1 MRTKIA
7 IISGFILLLIGL
19 DLLFAQVAKDFD
31 TVLGN
36 WLTAKGDAKVEIYKK
51 NKKYFGKIIWLKTPN
66 DEHGKPKVDK
76 ENPEESQRNRPI
88 LGMEILTDFVYDGDY
103 TWVDGDIYDPKSGDT
118 YSCKMYLSKDYKT
131 LEVRGYI
138 GISLFGR
145 TEVWKRVDD

>member
-1 MRTKIA
+1 MSKMKLLIPVLVGLF
-7 IISGFILLLIGL
+7 IISEIIP
-19 DLLFAQVAKDFD
+19 AQVAKDFD

-36 WLTAKGDAKVEIYKK
+36 WLTAKGDAKVQIYKK
-51 NKKYFGKIIWLKTPN
+51 NNKYYGKIIWLKTPN

-76 ENPEESQRNRPI
+76 ENPDESLKKRPI
-88 LGMEILTDFVYDGDY
+88 IGLEILTDFVYDGDY
-103 TWVDGDIYDPKSGDT
+103 TWVDGDIYDPKSGDS

-145 TEVWKRVDD
+145 TETWKRVDD

>member
-1 MRTKIA
+1 MKLLIPVLVGLF
-7 IISGFILLLIGL
+7 IISEIIP
-19 DLLFAQVAKDFD
+19 AQVAKDFD

-36 WLTAKGDAKVEIYKK
+36 WLTAKGDAKVQIYKK
-51 NKKYFGKIIWLKTPN
+51 NNKYYGKIIWLKTPN

-76 ENPEESQRNRPI
+76 ENPDESLKKRPI
-88 LGMEILTDFVYDGDY
+88 IGLEILTDFVYDGDY
-103 TWVDGDIYDPKSGDT
+103 TWVDGDIYDPKSGDS

-145 TEVWKRVDD
+145 TETWKRVDD

>member
-1 MRTKIA
+1 MKSKIA
-7 IISGFILLLIGL
+7 FISALIGI
-19 DLLFAQVAKDFD
+19 LFISEIIVAQVAKDFD

-36 WLTAKGDAKVEIYKK
+36 WITGKGDAKVQIYKK
-51 NKKYFGKIIWLKTPN
+51 NNKYFGKIIWLKNPN
-66 DEHGKPKVDK
+66 DENGKPKVDK
-76 ENPEESQRNRPI
+76 ENPEESLQKRPI

-103 TWVDGDIYDPKSGDT
+103 TWVDGDIYDPKSGST

-145 TEVWKRVDD
+145 TETWKRVDD